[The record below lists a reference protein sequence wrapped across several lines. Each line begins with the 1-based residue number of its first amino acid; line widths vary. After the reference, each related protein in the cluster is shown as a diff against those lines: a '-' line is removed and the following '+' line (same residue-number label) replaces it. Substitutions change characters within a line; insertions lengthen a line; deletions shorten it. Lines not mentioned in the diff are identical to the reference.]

1 MEPWEKE
8 RERFPPKPTRLE
20 EEIRKL
26 EEEFSRALTEGG
38 SFGYGFTIVS
48 VNGTPVEQKVF
59 RTPEGQRVLRSQ
71 QPQMEEREPLVDIID
86 EKEMTKILVDLP
98 GIEKKDILLTSDDN
112 TLEISVDTER
122 RKYHKRLE
130 LPHTVKNPKAEYR
143 NGVLEVSIRKEKAKD
158 VKIG

>member
-1 MEPWEKE
+1 MEPWEKG

-48 VNGTPVEQKVF
+48 VNGTPIEQKVF
-59 RTPEGQRVLRSQ
+59 RSQ
-71 QPQMEEREPLVDIID
+71 QPQIEEREPLVDIID
-86 EKEMTKILVDLP
+86 EKETTKILVDLP

-112 TLEISVDTER
+112 TLEISVDTEQ